1 MSSASGADD
10 RRGSLRAPM
19 RFRLRRA
26 DTSDALD
33 VREGNISVGGFA
45 WHGAALSV
53 GTLVEVYFTLP
64 GASEELGA
72 RGQVLHVS
80 YGGRGTCAHVRFLDL
95 PEDVERRIAQYLEE
109 VEQAESNQRGGS

>member
-1 MSSASGADD
+1 MSDSSGADE
-10 RRGSLRAPM
+10 RRASLRAPM

-26 DTSDALD
+26 DTADALD
-33 VREGNISVGGFA
+33 AREGNISVGGFA

-53 GTLVEVYFTLP
+53 GTQVEAYFTLP
-64 GASEELGA
+64 GEQEELRV

-80 YGGRGTCAHVRFLDL
+80 YGARGTSAHVRFLDL
-95 PEDVERRIAQYLEE
+95 PQDVERRVAQYLEE